1 MSACFNNIPAICV
14 DLATLSAIMIGSA
27 AVIGLFLTMIQLRQ
41 LTAQRR
47 TDMLVRL
54 SPYFSIGFSEWQTMS
69 NVVLSSEFKDYDEFV
84 SKYGPMVIDKP
95 LQTALATV
103 SNYYEGIGI
112 LLKRGLVEK
121 ELIHD
126 LYGGTVI
133 STWEKLIPLTVEL
146 RKRSPGSWENFEKL
160 YLAMKEIDSWQG
172 P

>member
-1 MSACFNNIPAICV
+1 M
-14 DLATLSAIMIGSA
+14 DLATLSAIVLGSA
-27 AVIGLFLTMIQLRQ
+27 AVVGLYLTTIQLRQ

-47 TDMLVRL
+47 TDMLIRL

-69 NVVLSSEFKDYDEFV
+69 NTVLSSEFKDYDEFV
-84 SKYGPMVIDKP
+84 TKYGPMVIDKP

-112 LLKRGLVEK
+112 LLKRGLVEE

-126 LYGGTVI
+126 LYGGMII
-133 STWEKLIPLTVEL
+133 STWEKLVPLAIEL

-160 YLAMKEIDSWQG
+160 YLAMKRIDSRRA